1 MFTDNGSFSENGHQR
16 QTNSNG
22 SVHIG
27 ADNNHILNHLRTLRG
42 VEKSLPYSKN
52 QVPKMETKL
61 LLTILAVVGF
71 ITSVPVLLFDITS
84 WPGKLVAA
92 LAILNSVSYFIIK
105 WVDKTKE
112 WRLKDLE
119 YKERQRALNKDIF
132 E

>member
-1 MFTDNGSFSENGHQR
+1 
-16 QTNSNG
+16 
-22 SVHIG
+22 
-27 ADNNHILNHLRTLRG
+27 
-42 VEKSLPYSKN
+42 
-52 QVPKMETKL
+52 METKL